1 MDVKRSESIAALAA
15 ALSKA
20 QGEFAAARF
29 DAVNPFLKN
38 RYASLGSIIEAAKPV
53 MAKNGLSVA
62 QPVTSDGTA
71 VSVNTLLMHESGEW
85 IESVMSLPLVEE
97 RGKSQAQAAGSVI
110 TYLRRYALASVL
122 GMYADADTDGN
133 QEEKKAQPAQPAK
146 IEQAKT
152 PAQLVAELG
161 YSDKPAPLMTLEM
174 AATVKNSDGE
184 LYTSLDTATL
194 ASMANSLDRVIKAG
208 ATKDGPLTPEQIEER
223 KFKRD
228 AAREIIK
235 SRQ

>member
-1 MDVKRSESIAALAA
+1 MEIKRSESIAALAA

-53 MAKNGLSVA
+53 MAKNSLSVA
-62 QPVTSDGTA
+62 QPVTCDGTA
-71 VSVNTLLMHESGEW
+71 VSVITLLMHESGEW

-122 GMYADADTDGN
+122 GMYADADTDGS
-133 QEEKKAQPAQPAK
+133 QDEQKKTAKSEPSPKSAPPADPDQIAAELGFAPKAQPA
-146 IEQAKT
+146 
-152 PAQLVAELG
+152 
-161 YSDKPAPLMTLEM
+161 MTLED
-174 AATVKNSDGE
+174 AKLEKASDGTV
-184 LYTSLDTATL
+184 YDTLETPDLAHRLNGIAAGLKKNIEPDYRETL
-194 ASMANSLDRVIKAG
+194 LRKQEAIK
-208 ATKDGPLTPEQIEER
+208 LILS
-223 KFKRD
+223 
-228 AAREIIK
+228 